1 MKIKYSWDYEDL
13 IEEFKEELDD
23 KTLTYDDEV
32 YIVRGEK
39 IEEWN
44 YRPIIDWYYIDDD
57 YGDDEVEK
65 MRVFEVMAEMVMKD
79 KIL

>member
-32 YIVRGEK
+32 YIVRGEE

>member
-32 YIVRGEK
+32 YIVRGEE
-39 IEEWN
+39 IEDWN